1 MLYGNLQ
8 SSELVLIRETIQV
21 GFVSYSEALLVYCLE
36 IRFSLFMFDQCHE
49 LFYITLACF

>member
-21 GFVSYSEALLVYCLE
+21 GFVPYSEALLVYCLD
-36 IRFSLFMFDQCHE
+36 IWFTLFMFDQCHGF
-49 LFYITLACF
+49 FYITLACF